1 MKVDSLP
8 TALRRLL
15 LFLTCL
21 GVALG
26 VRATGASSEPKAKNP
41 RARQALDAATRLQDA
56 FASVAERVS
65 PSVVCITSY
74 VRQEGQ
80 GQEALPD
87 TVAHQPGQWLEAG
100 EPEQYPGF
108 QKLHSGSGVIFGA
121 DCHVL
126 TLRQFVIRP
135 SGEPADLVDV
145 ELHNGEHLMSQVLG
159 VEPTLN
165 VAVLEFVRL
174 APRQLPPC
182 APPVLGDS
190 DSLRVGY
197 WTFALGDPEG
207 PPKFFSS
214 GVLAGLPERR
224 CYQEQLSAT
233 YLQASLKLHP
243 EAYGG
248 PLVNIRG
255 EIVGI
260 TTPRPPRQADFD
272 GLEYAL
278 PINIVT
284 PIYEG
289 IRANKSLRSPW
300 LGIAV
305 LEIVDLRQRLP
316 TPEAFRAMVR
326 PRFGVYIDAVF
337 DPSPASRGDIRAGD
351 FLISFNGRRLFS
363 VYRFQEQLHLTGI
376 GRTAKLEIF
385 RAGEILRKEIVVE
398 ERPEA
403 ARPK

>member
-1 MKVDSLP
+1 MKVDRL
-8 TALRRLL
+8 TMALRRLL
-15 LFLTCL
+15 LTLTCL
-21 GVALG
+21 GVAIG

-41 RARQALDAATRLQDA
+41 RAREALDSATRLQDA
-56 FASVAERVS
+56 FATVAERVS
-65 PSVVCITSY
+65 PSVVGITSY
-74 VRQEGQ
+74 VRQET
-80 GQEALPD
+80 QEVIPD
-87 TVAHQPGQWLEAG
+87 STAAPPDPWREVAEG
-100 EPEQYPGF
+100 QYPGF
-108 QKLHSGSGVIFGA
+108 RQLHSGSGVVIGEA
-121 DCHVL
+121 CHVL
-126 TLRQFVIRP
+126 TLRQFVTTP
-135 SGEPADLVDV
+135 NGEPADLVDV
-145 ELHNGEHLMSQVLG
+145 ETHDGRHLMSQVLG

-165 VAVLEFVRL
+165 LAVLEFVPL
-174 APRQLPPC
+174 APHQPLKC
-182 APPVLGDS
+182 APATLGDS

-197 WTFALGDPEG
+197 WTFALGDPVG
-207 PPKFFSS
+207 PPSFFSP

-233 YLQASLKLHP
+233 YMQAALRMHP
-243 EAYGG
+243 QAYGG

-260 TTPRPPRQADFD
+260 TTPRPPQQADFD

-278 PINIVT
+278 PINIVM

-316 TPEAFRAMVR
+316 TPEAFRTMVR
-326 PRFGVYIDAVF
+326 PRFGIYIDAVF
-337 DPSPASRGDIRAGD
+337 DPSPASRADIRAGD

-376 GRTAKLEIF
+376 GRPAKLEIF
-385 RAGEILRKEIVVE
+385 RAGEILLKELVIE
-398 ERPEA
+398 ERPET